1 MSRDRDERFMRQA
14 LMLARKGYGR
24 TSPNPMVGAL
34 LVKRG
39 KVIGEGWHKR
49 AGAPHAEIEAI
60 RAAANSRGATIYVTL
75 EPCST
80 VGRTPSCVE
89 AVKAA
94 GIRRVVVAA
103 TDPNPAHAGR
113 AFRRLRSAGIVVSRG
128 VLASEATEL
137 NAAFGHW
144 IVNATP
150 LVTVKAA
157 MTLDGRIATAGGES
171 KWITGRAARRHGQLL
186 RKGSDA
192 ILVGINT
199 VLADDPAL
207 KAKGKLKSRPLRRI
221 ILDSHA
227 RTPLAAKVLN
237 DELAHVTTVV
247 VTRDAPERR
256 VDAIAKKVNLL
267 VSPIRK
273 GRVDLRWLLKRLGR
287 EEVTSLL
294 VEGGGEVN
302 ASFLQGDLAHRVA
315 FFYAPKIL
323 GGSEARRAVGGYGAR
338 SLDEVLELGNVEWS
352 RVGADLLLTARI
364 AGA

>member
-1 MSRDRDERFMRQA
+1 
-14 LMLARKGYGR
+14 
-24 TSPNPMVGAL
+24 
-34 LVKRG
+34 
-39 KVIGEGWHKR
+39 
-49 AGAPHAEIEAI
+49 
-60 RAAANSRGATIYVTL
+60 
-75 EPCST
+75 
-80 VGRTPSCVE
+80 
-89 AVKAA
+89 
-94 GIRRVVVAA
+94 
-103 TDPNPAHAGR
+103 
-113 AFRRLRSAGIVVSRG
+113 
-128 VLASEATEL
+128 
-137 NAAFGHW
+137 
-144 IVNATP
+144 
-150 LVTVKAA
+150 
-157 MTLDGRIATAGGES
+157 
-171 KWITGRAARRHGQLL
+171 L

-221 ILDSHA
+221 ILDSNA
-227 RTPLAAKVLN
+227 RTPIAAKVLN

-273 GRVDLRWLLKRLGR
+273 RRVDLRWLLKRLGR

-302 ASFLQGDLAHRVA
+302 ASFLQDDLAHRVA

-323 GGSEARRAVGGYGAR
+323 GGSEARRAVGGDGAR
-338 SLDEVLELGNVEWS
+338 SLDEALELGNVEWS

>member
-60 RAAANSRGATIYVTL
+60 RAAANSRGATLYVTL

-103 TDPNPAHAGR
+103 TDLNPAHAGR
-113 AFRRLRSAGIVVSRG
+113 AFRRLREVGIEVSKG
-128 VLASEATEL
+128 VLAAEATEL

-171 KWITGRAARRHGQLL
+171 KWITGPAARRHGQLL

-221 ILDSHA
+221 ILDSNA
-227 RTPLAAKVLN
+227 RTPIAAKVLN

-323 GGSEARRAVGGYGAR
+323 GGNEARRAVGGDGVR
-338 SLDEVLELGNVEWS
+338 SLDEALELGNVEWS